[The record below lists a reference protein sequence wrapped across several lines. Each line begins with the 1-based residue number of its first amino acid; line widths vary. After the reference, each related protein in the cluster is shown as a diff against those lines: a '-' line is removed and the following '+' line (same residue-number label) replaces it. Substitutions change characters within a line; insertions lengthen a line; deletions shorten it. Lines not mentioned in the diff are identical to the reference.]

1 MFYCVLWFL
10 NAYFAIKI
18 KLFRALGDHFYK
30 KNEALPLEDQM
41 ISSNPDVNEN
51 KLEPDDEFV
60 IVACDGIWFEFIC
73 QNILKAENSIYI
85 I

>member
-1 MFYCVLWFL
+1 
-10 NAYFAIKI
+10 
-18 KLFRALGDHFYK
+18 
-30 KNEALPLEDQM
+30 M